1 MLLQAYTPYSWLVEL
16 NAETQTIFLQIS
28 EGSNLIVNQTIKVTN
43 FLTCRKDFGQTH
55 FSFRAFRDV
64 FSFFNLYV
72 LVGRRGVAGRSTW
85 SLHALPR
92 KSHLVK
98 NDDSVLVIIN

>member
-28 EGSNLIVNQTIKVTN
+28 EGSNLIVNQTIKVTT
-43 FLTCRKDFGQTH
+43 FLLQEGFWTNTFCVSSVQGYI
-55 FSFRAFRDV
+55 
-64 FSFFNLYV
+64 FFFQLV
-72 LVGRRGVAGRSTW
+72 LVGRGGVAGRSTW

-98 NDDSVLVIIN
+98 NDDSVLVMIN